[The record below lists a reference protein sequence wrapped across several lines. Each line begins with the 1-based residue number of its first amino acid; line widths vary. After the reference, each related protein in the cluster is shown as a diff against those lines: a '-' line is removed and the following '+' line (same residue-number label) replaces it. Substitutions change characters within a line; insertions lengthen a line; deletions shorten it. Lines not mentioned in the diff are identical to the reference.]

1 MFCFRIFFFF
11 FFQAEDGIRDAQ
23 ESRGLG
29 DVYKRQV
36 STQSTGG
43 VSSTMRLQIEVDDIT
58 EDQVEVFKEAFQMF
72 DKDGRLETL
81 CSSLLTEAIRS
92 GCIDTKE
99 FRAVCESIGM
109 EPTDA
114 ELKLMLMDVD
124 KDNSGDVDLE
134 EFIAAMKSKYLDTDG
149 PEIIR
154 NAFDVFDTDGSGSLS
169 YEEMTDV
176 LKNLGDS
183 LEPPMIRRLI
193 EASDLDKNGEVDLD
207 EFMAMVQGRLF

>member
-72 DKDGRLETL
+72 DKDG
-81 CSSLLTEAIRS
+81 S